1 MAQVVSNLVGNAIV
15 YGAPGEPVRVSVDAD
30 ADMLR
35 LTVWNAGAPIPP
47 ELFPVLFEPFR
58 RGAPTHARGLG
69 LGLYIVK
76 QIVTAHGGDIDVY
89 STADKGTRFAVRVPR
104 CGVVAHDDQP
114 ARDEGAP
121 A

>member
-15 YGAPGEPVRVSVDAD
+15 YGAPGEPVRVSLDAD

-58 RGAPTHARGLG
+58 RGAPSRARGLG

-89 STADKGTRFAVRVPR
+89 STAENGTRFAVRVPR

-114 ARDEGAP
+114 ARDEGAS